1 MDPSLI
7 TSGLQSTLDQFG
19 ITQLT
24 GLFITI
30 TAMSGSFY
38 FILGIIRPPLQS
50 LWNHLHQLTFYE
62 VSIYIA
68 DPDFQK
74 FNTWLNTQQKYTWF
88 QRTYKVVNA
97 DERPDSEHYSLGNND
112 TVKESELAPG
122 YGSVLIKAPGHP
134 FILVTRV
141 KVENKNVYKQTET
154 LTFKIFSFSKSKI
167 NKFFDEVVTKNN
179 NDTDPI
185 VYSYESDWWQEIGKT
200 KSVLPPLGKS
210 AQEFIADVDYFLN
223 NEEEYRTRG
232 ISYKRGY
239 LLYGLP
245 GTGKTSIIAHISKKY
260 RMNIYTLNSSTIA
273 GFHKCAGDIKPR
285 SIILIE
291 DIDMTV
297 AGQSKRNLEVS
308 LKSLKDIRKHLV
320 EDKVKVKSD
329 KTETETD
336 AEDYTEIMTKEAM
349 RDFLNTLDGI
359 TEFEGH
365 LVIATTNKRNILDAA
380 LLRPGRIDKHIEIEL
395 FTYVEQIQHV
405 NRFYGIE
412 LDPEDYSHF
421 QDRTFAVLQDLCV
434 NNLNNYENVVKLL

>member
-1 MDPSLI
+1 MDPSLL
-7 TSGLQSTLDQFG
+7 TSGLQSTFDSLG
-19 ITQLT
+19 ITKLT

-38 FILGIIRPPLQS
+38 FILGIIRPPIET
-50 LWNHLHQLTFYE
+50 LWNHLKQLTFYE

-88 QRTYKVVNA
+88 QRTYKVVNV
-97 DERPDSEHYSLGNND
+97 DERCDSEHYALGNND

-134 FILVTRV
+134 FILVTRI

-167 NKFFDEVVTKNN
+167 NKFFNEVVTKNN
-179 NDTDPI
+179 DDMNPI
-185 VYSYESDWWQEIGKT
+185 VYSYDSDWWAPIGKT
-200 KSVLPPLGKS
+200 KAVLPPLGKS
-210 AQEFIADVDYFLN
+210 AQEFIDDVDYFLK
-223 NEEEYRTRG
+223 NEEEYRIRG

-239 LLYGLP
+239 LLFGLP
-245 GTGKTSIIAHISKKY
+245 GTGKTSIIAYLSRKY
-260 RMNIYTLNSSTIA
+260 KMNIYTLNSSTIA

-297 AGQSKRNLEVS
+297 AGQNKRNLKVKPS
-308 LKSLKDIRKHLV
+308 LKTIV
-320 EDKVKVKSD
+320 EGKGKKSD
-329 KTETETD
+329 KAVTETD
-336 AEDYTEIMTKEAM
+336 VEEYTEIMSKEAM

-365 LVIATTNKRNILDAA
+365 LVIATTNKRNILDEA

-405 NRFYGIE
+405 NRFYQVE
-412 LDPEDYSHF
+412 LDPENYSHV
-421 QDRTFAVLQDLCV
+421 QDRTFAVLQDMCV
-434 NNLNNYENVVKLL
+434 NNLEDYKELVKLL